1 MLTTGEIKVSY
12 HRSTTPAIRPQWRE
26 THNANVRN
34 GAGVY
39 RRSMSGPIMPMER
52 PGFFARWFK

>member
-1 MLTTGEIKVSY
+1 MSF

-52 PGFFARWFK
+52 PGFFARVFGR